1 MSSKLGKSIMSKQD
15 SVNTVSST
23 SELTPP
29 SPLLKDIIQELPP
42 LSRLIKLFPSCTT
55 SVPVVPN
62 EWVRKRKR
70 PIDPITERY
79 FKKIK
84 TKAASESIGLSL
96 GLSNLEFDQW
106 IDTQVSFLEEVWEE
120 NKFEQRGTT
129 SENDLALLVEA
140 IDELEK
146 IKWIVKNLRFMYKE
160 DKKKLKELRIEE

>member
-1 MSSKLGKSIMSKQD
+1 M
-15 SVNTVSST
+15 
-23 SELTPP
+23 
-29 SPLLKDIIQELPP
+29 
-42 LSRLIKLFPSCTT
+42 
-55 SVPVVPN
+55 
-62 EWVRKRKR
+62 
-70 PIDPITERY
+70 
-79 FKKIK
+79 
-84 TKAASESIGLSL
+84 
-96 GLSNLEFDQW
+96 SNLEFDQW